1 MHVEFFRPLWLKVYN
16 RKLTK
21 EYRFYLAKR
30 MANSGRPT
38 FALYYTP
45 VYRDNEGFP
54 IPFRDCIDVPVYVIR
69 EFLEDAVLGR
79 KILKKLEKWTW
90 GYIDEIILASEIGRE
105 IRESKVLYLGEVSE
119 YVLCGECI

>member
-16 RKLTK
+16 RKLSSI
-21 EYRFYLAKR
+21 YRFYLAKR
-30 MANSGRPT
+30 TANSNRPT
-38 FALYYTP
+38 FALYYAP

-54 IPFRDCIDVPVYVIR
+54 IPFRDCINVPVYLIR

-79 KILKKLEKWTW
+79 KVLKKLGKYTL

-105 IRESKVLYLGEVSE
+105 IRESRVVFNFS
-119 YVLCGECI
+119 